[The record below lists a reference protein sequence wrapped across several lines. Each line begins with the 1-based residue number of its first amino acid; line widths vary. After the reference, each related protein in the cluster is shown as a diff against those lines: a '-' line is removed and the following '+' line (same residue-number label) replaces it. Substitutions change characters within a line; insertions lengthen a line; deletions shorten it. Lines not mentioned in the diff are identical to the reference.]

1 MTAASHSP
9 QRAYRIAAYAV
20 CWAFGFALAAVNP
33 GAASDANAGADRSG
47 TESCVSSAVEAQR
60 SPGDCLAKLHAP
72 CLAFPPNSKALATLC
87 FVNTRKSWDTRIK
100 ERLDA
105 IAKTAEPKVAS
116 IANIESRYDLLSNLL
131 QCDRLD
137 ELSALYQTADEDRLL
152 QKKRCE
158 AAAAGLTYIRLLV
171 RSETLK

>member
-1 MTAASHSP
+1 MAAASLTSP
-9 QRAYRIAAYAV
+9 RAYRIAAYVV
-20 CWAFGFALAAVNP
+20 CWAFGFALVAVTP
-33 GAASDANAGADRSG
+33 GAASDAKAGADLSG
-47 TESCVSSAVEAQR
+47 TESCVSSAIEAQR
-60 SPGDCLAKLHAP
+60 SPGDCLTELHTP
-72 CLAFPPNSKALATLC
+72 CMAFSPSSKAQATLC
-87 FVNTRKSWDTRIK
+87 FVNTRKSWDARIK

-105 IAKTAEPKVAS
+105 IAKTAPPKVAS
-116 IANIESRYDLLSNLL
+116 IAKIESRYDLLSNLL

-137 ELSALYQTADEDRLL
+137 ELSALYQTAEEDRLL